1 MFFNI
6 LIYIHYYYDY
16 YNIYIY
22 LTLYIYIHIH
32 RIYIHVYIY
41 IHLCMDHVS
50 TTDRVIQCLASI
62 GVQRGCCNIGKC
74 TQAGHVVGEGMILE
88 KNI

>member
-1 MFFNI
+1 MI
-6 LIYIHYYYDY
+6 IIIYI
-16 YNIYIY
+16 

-32 RIYIHVYIY
+32 RIYIYIYTYIYIY

>member
-1 MFFNI
+1 
-6 LIYIHYYYDY
+6 
-16 YNIYIY
+16 
-22 LTLYIYIHIH
+22 
-32 RIYIHVYIY
+32 
-41 IHLCMDHVS
+41 MDHVS